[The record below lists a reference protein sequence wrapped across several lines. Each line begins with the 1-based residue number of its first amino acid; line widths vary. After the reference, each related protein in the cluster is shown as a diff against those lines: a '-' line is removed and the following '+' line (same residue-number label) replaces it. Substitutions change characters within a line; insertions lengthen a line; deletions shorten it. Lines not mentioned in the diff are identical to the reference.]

1 MGGPCDVQGDL
12 YTVSLPA
19 LNAELLSGLG
29 VDWQDLLIVGV
40 AVGIVFT
47 VSVMQEKGVN
57 VCDALYRKPTVIRWG
72 ALYALLLFIII
83 FGAYGNG
90 YTPVDPLYAQY

>member
-1 MGGPCDVQGDL
+1 M
-12 YTVSLPA
+12 
-19 LNAELLSGLG
+19 LNADLFSELG
-29 VDWQDLLIVGV
+29 VDGQDLLIVSV
-40 AVGIVFT
+40 AVGIVFA
-47 VSVMQEKGVN
+47 VSLIQEKGIK
-57 VCDALYRKPTVIRWG
+57 VCDALYQKPTVIRWG